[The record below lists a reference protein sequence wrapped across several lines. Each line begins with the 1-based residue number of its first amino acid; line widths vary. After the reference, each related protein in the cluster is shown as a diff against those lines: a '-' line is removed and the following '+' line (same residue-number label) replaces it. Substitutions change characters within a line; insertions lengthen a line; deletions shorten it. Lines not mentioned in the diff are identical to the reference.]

1 MDNNTQATDQPVLA
15 HIQQLAEEEYR
26 LFGQGDHHMKGTH
39 RWSMFVAAVALIAM
53 TTVLVSAQ
61 GRALADQEGGL
72 GDKIAGTYL
81 AVMETGAQV
90 LQISQDGNL
99 SFIFSIQFS
108 TGGVLGESF
117 SDTLGSWKK
126 TGQREITAGTVN
138 LSFQNF
144 GPGFIGVAATTY
156 VIKFDQK
163 FQTGTV
169 TCQGR
174 IFPRGVEPFHRGA
187 IPIAN
192 SEFTCPATEFHRIP
206 IAGKNDDT
214 F

>member
-1 MDNNTQATDQPVLA
+1 MDNNTQ
-15 HIQQLAEEEYR
+15 
-26 LFGQGDHHMKGTH
+26 GNNHMKGAH
-39 RWSMFVAAVALIAM
+39 RWPIFVAAVALI
-53 TTVLVSAQ
+53 TVATFLISGQA
-61 GRALADQEGGL
+61 GRALADEEGGL

-81 AVMETGAQV
+81 AVMENGGQV
-90 LQISQDGNL
+90 LQISRDGNL

-108 TGGVLGESF
+108 SGGILGHSF

-126 TGQREITAGTVN
+126 TGTREITAGAVD
-138 LSFQNF
+138 LAFQS
-144 GPGFIGVAATTY
+144 GTGFPVGVAATTY

-174 IFPRGVEPFHRGA
+174 IFPPGVDPFHLGA

-192 SEFTCPATEFHRIP
+192 SEFTCPGIEFRRIP
-206 IAGKNDDT
+206 IAGKNDDHG
-214 F
+214 

>member
-1 MDNNTQATDQPVLA
+1 MN
-15 HIQQLAEEEYR
+15 
-26 LFGQGDHHMKGTH
+26 MKGAR
-39 RWSMFVAAVALIAM
+39 RWSIFVAAVRLIAV
-53 TTVLVSAQ
+53 TTCLVLGEAD
-61 GRALADQEGGL
+61 RALADEEGGL
-72 GDKIAGTYL
+72 GNKIAGTYL
-81 AVMETGAQV
+81 AVMENGAQV

-108 TGGVLGESF
+108 SSGVLGESF

-163 FQTGTV
+163 FQTGIV
-169 TCQGR
+169 TCQGK
-174 IFPRGVEPFHRGA
+174 IFPRGVDPFYRGA
-187 IPIAN
+187 TPIAN

-206 IAGKNDDT
+206 IAGKNDE
-214 F
+214 

>member
-1 MDNNTQATDQPVLA
+1 
-15 HIQQLAEEEYR
+15 
-26 LFGQGDHHMKGTH
+26 MKGTH
-39 RWSMFVAAVALIAM
+39 RWSIFVAAVALIAVA
-53 TTVLVSAQ
+53 TFLVSGQA
-61 GRALADQEGGL
+61 GRALADEEGGL

-81 AVMETGAQV
+81 AVSENGAQI

-108 TGGVLGESF
+108 GDGALGESF

-126 TGQREITAGTVN
+126 TGIREITAGTVN
-138 LSFQNF
+138 LDFQSGTGF
-144 GPGFIGVAATTY
+144 FIGVAATTY
-156 VIKFDQK
+156 VIKFDEK

-174 IFPRGVEPFHRGA
+174 TFPPGVDPFDRGA

-192 SEFTCPATEFHRIP
+192 SEFTCGGPQGIEFHRIP
-206 IAGKNDDT
+206 IAGKKDDHK
-214 F
+214 

>member
-1 MDNNTQATDQPVLA
+1 MDRNTPIGQPVPA
-15 HIQQLAEEEYR
+15 HIQHLVEDDHR
-26 LFGQGDHHMKGTH
+26 LFGQGDNHMKGTH
-39 RWSMFVAAVALIAM
+39 RWTMFVAAVALIVLA
-53 TTVLVSAQ
+53 TFLVSGQAD
-61 GRALADQEGGL
+61 RALADEEGGL
-72 GDKIAGTYL
+72 GNKIAGTYL
-81 AVMETGAQV
+81 AVLENGAQV

-138 LSFQNF
+138 LTFQNF

-156 VIKFDQK
+156 VVKFDQK

-174 IFPRGVEPFHRGA
+174 IFPRGVDPFQRGA
-187 IPIAN
+187 LPIAN
-192 SEFTCPATEFHRIP
+192 SEFACPATEFHRIP
-206 IAGKNDDT
+206 VAGNE
-214 F
+214 

>member
-1 MDNNTQATDQPVLA
+1 
-15 HIQQLAEEEYR
+15 
-26 LFGQGDHHMKGTH
+26 MKGTY
-39 RWSMFVAAVALIAM
+39 RRSIVVAAVALVA
-53 TTVLVSAQ
+53 VAAFLVSGHA
-61 GRALADQEGGL
+61 GRALAEEGGL
-72 GDKIAGTYL
+72 GEKIAGTYL
-81 AVMETGAQV
+81 AVLVDGAQI

-108 TGGVLGESF
+108 NSGVLGESF

-138 LSFQNF
+138 LSFHNGTLF
-144 GPGFIGVAATTY
+144 FGVAATTY

-163 FQTGTV
+163 FQTGTL

-174 IFPRGVEPFHRGA
+174 IFPPGVDPFHPEA

-192 SEFTCPATEFHRIP
+192 SEFTCPRIEFHRIP
-206 IAGKNDDT
+206 IAGKIHE
-214 F
+214 

>member
-1 MDNNTQATDQPVLA
+1 MDEDN
-15 HIQQLAEEEYR
+15 
-26 LFGQGDHHMKGTH
+26 HMKGTH
-39 RWSMFVAAVALIAM
+39 RWSIFVAAVALIAA
-53 TTVLVSAQ
+53 TVLVPGQAA
-61 GRALADQEGGL
+61 RALADEEGGL

-81 AVMETGAQV
+81 AVMENGAQV
-90 LQISQDGNL
+90 LQITQDGNL

-108 TGGVLGESF
+108 PGGVLGESF
-117 SDTLGSWKK
+117 SDTLGSWRK

-138 LSFQNF
+138 LSFQSV

-156 VIKFDQK
+156 VIKFDQQ
-163 FQTGTV
+163 FHTGNV

-174 IFPRGVEPFHRGA
+174 IFPRGVDPFHRGA

-206 IAGKNDDT
+206 IAGKNDDHQ
-214 F
+214 